1 MLDKFEVG
9 EYVRPCDGEMSSGD
23 ATVVRIEDEGV
34 FIALIDV
41 LGHGAAAHRL
51 AVSLTESLSNW
62 LPGARKPSP
71 DDALKVLHEASR
83 GTRGAVAS
91 VAWIDDSTHEG
102 NVAGIGN
109 VRCRLFGS
117 VAKTIKFGDGLLG
130 FRARSAMTISLALKP
145 ADVLILFSDGV
156 SERFD
161 ISGYSS
167 FTTDAAPTIAFNI
180 VRRFGKGQDDAS
192 CAVIRCRS

>member
-9 EYVRPCDGEMSSGD
+9 EYVRPCDGETSSGD
-23 ATVVRIEDEGV
+23 ATFVRIEDEGV

-91 VAWIDDSTHEG
+91 AAWIDGSTHEG
-102 NVAGIGN
+102 NAAGIGN

-117 VAKTIKFGDGLLG
+117 VAKTIRFGDGLLG
-130 FRARSAMTISLALKP
+130 SRARSAMTISLALRP
-145 ADVLILFSDGV
+145 SDVLLLFSDGV

-161 ISGYSS
+161 ISEYPSLTRES
-167 FTTDAAPTIAFNI
+167 APAIAFNI
-180 VRRFGKGQDDAS
+180 VQRFGKGQDDAS
-192 CAVIRCRS
+192 CAVLRCRS